1 MLQFSRSSCLIW
13 DCRLGLEE
21 EDFFTWDPPSDV
33 AVPLN
38 YSINC
43 FEGSTSA
50 QSSPCISTR
59 QQTETTLKQTYS
71 QRKCNVRSKIR
82 WLTEFCNSHYLS
94 HFAAFFIVSKAKIS
108 IANSCFLSSNNIN
121 YFKNSLIPHEVPTN
135 SLSIHKNDPSA
146 GSPTETLLRLHLP
159 LNDKIYTTSLPPPRL
174 LQRRSWKSKVFTGS
188 FNR

>member
-1 MLQFSRSSCLIW
+1 MNLKRQHRSTLNLRYSPSR
-13 DCRLGLEE
+13 
-21 EDFFTWDPPSDV
+21 
-33 AVPLN
+33 
-38 YSINC
+38 
-43 FEGSTSA
+43 
-50 QSSPCISTR
+50 
-59 QQTETTLKQTYS
+59 TLKQTYS

-159 LNDKIYTTSLPPPRL
+159 LNDKIYTTSLMLKDL
-174 LQRRSWKSKVFTGS
+174 LQSTSQNPKCSPDHSIGRCDGRCVQRAGT
-188 FNR
+188 

>member
-13 DCRLGLEE
+13 DPDPEE
-21 EDFFTWDPPSDV
+21 EREETLLIWDPPNKEKFISQWIWSGYT
-33 AVPLN
+33 AQPST
-38 YSINC
+38 YSI
-43 FEGSTSA
+43 SRY
-50 QSSPCISTR
+50 SPSR
-59 QQTETTLKQTYS
+59 TLKQTYS

-159 LNDKIYTTSLPPPRL
+159 LNGKIYTTSLLIHL
-174 LQRRSWKSKVFTGS
+174 LLGKRIKKSKVFTGP